1 MEMNYDV
8 PVLSRPA
15 VALPVPSRKPR
26 TAQSHAPIS
35 RGVLAYAHLETAR
48 TEAREN
54 LVWMALSIGALL
66 LLFLSFFGN

>member
-8 PVLSRPA
+8 PVLSRSP
-15 VALPVPSRKPR
+15 VALPVPVRKTRPVQTR
-26 TAQSHAPIS
+26 AARSPA
-35 RGVLAYAHLETAR
+35 VLARAHLEIAR

-54 LVWMALSIGALL
+54 MVWIVLSIGALL